1 MMSSRILNRVALI
14 ERDASTGPGAT
25 GTGAHVPEWE
35 TVEAALPCAVQTLT
49 DKLQRSLPGDFQ
61 ACEALLGCN
70 AGPALAKGQR
80 VTVDGVRYRI
90 EALED
95 AAGRGHHFEAGLK
108 AI

>member
-1 MMSSRILNRVALI
+1 MMSPRILNRRALV
-14 ERDASTGPGAT
+14 EEDVSTGPGST
-25 GTGAHVPEWE
+25 GTGARVPQWE
-35 TVEAALPCAVQTLT
+35 TVEAELPCAVQVLT
-49 DKLQRSLPGDFQ
+49 DKLKRSLPGDFQ

-90 EALED
+90 EALKD